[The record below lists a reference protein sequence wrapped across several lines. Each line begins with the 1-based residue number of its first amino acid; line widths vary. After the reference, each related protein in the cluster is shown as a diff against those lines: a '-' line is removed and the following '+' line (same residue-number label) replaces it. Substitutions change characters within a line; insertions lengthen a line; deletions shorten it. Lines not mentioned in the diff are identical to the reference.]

1 MKNTTKNTTKET
13 VKNQILLEIQHN
25 FQLVA
30 KPFEVIAQKF
40 AIPENEVL
48 KLLQE
53 EKNNSIIRQTS
64 AIFDTKKLGYSSS
77 LVAFCLD
84 EDKIEEAVKLINSHP
99 GISHNYLRSH
109 KFNLWFTVA
118 VPQNSIFGLEKTVKL
133 IAQLVSAND
142 FLILPTLK
150 MFKISVKL
158 DTTKQ
163 LSNKEEVVKKIYT
176 DIVLS
181 DEHFRVIELLQ
192 QDIKF
197 INEPFLEMKNQL
209 EMTYERFF
217 ELINELKSSGVM
229 RRFASILN
237 HKKAGFNSN
246 AMVVWEIDEEKADEI
261 GQIAASFSAV
271 SHCYLRPIFE
281 NWKYNLFTMIHASS
295 ADELQNTINLIAN
308 EIEFKSN
315 MILHSLQEFKKVRII
330 YFSNEF
336 TQWEEKNAIY

>member
-1 MKNTTKNTTKET
+1 MRET
-13 VKNQILLEIQHN
+13 IKNQILLEMQHN
-25 FQLVA
+25 FPLVE
-30 KPFEVIAQKF
+30 KPFEVISQKF
-40 AIPENEVL
+40 GIAESEVL
-48 KLLQE
+48 EILQE
-53 EKNNSIIRQTS
+53 EKNNGIIRQTS

-84 EDKIEEAVKLINSHP
+84 EDKILEAVKIINSHP

-109 KFNLWFTVA
+109 RFNLWFTIA
-118 VPQNSIFGLEKTVKL
+118 IPPNSIFGLENTVKL
-133 IAQLVSAND
+133 IAKLTGANN

-163 LSNKEEVVKKIYT
+163 LSHKEEVVKKIYK

-181 DEHFRVIELLQ
+181 NEHLRTIELLQ

-197 INEPFLEMKNQL
+197 INAPFLEMKDKL
-209 EMTYERFF
+209 GLTYERFF
-217 ELINELKSSGVM
+217 ELINELKESGVM

-237 HKKAGFNSN
+237 HKKAGFSSN
-246 AMVVWEIDEEKADEI
+246 AMVVWEVDGDKAEVI
-261 GQIAASFSAV
+261 GQIAAGFSAV
-271 SHCYLRPIFE
+271 SHCYLRPVFQ
-281 NWKYNLFTMIHASS
+281 NWHYNLFTMIHASS
-295 ADELQNTINLIAN
+295 PEELENIINLIAS

-336 TQWEEKNAIY
+336 TEWEKKYAIS